1 VTGSRSGA
9 ATQSKD
15 PYSVDFSTNTTRVVT
30 SAGRSIGKLDK
41 PMPRFDVTIAGELN
55 LDLILYGLPEQLLPE
70 RELLADRMMLT
81 LGSSSAIV
89 AHNLAALG
97 SRVGFQSRIG
107 DDPLGEIAIERL
119 RQGGVDVSQV
129 RRVAGSITTGL
140 TVILPHGS
148 WRNILTYAGTIAET
162 RWEDLD
168 LDYLADSRHFHFS
181 SYYLQRGLRP
191 RVAEL
196 FQLLKSKGL
205 TISLD
210 TNDDPDDQ
218 WEGGLHEVLRNVD
231 VFLPNEREAC
241 KVAGTDDL
249 EAAIHKLSAL
259 VPLVVVKL
267 GRKGALAQRGA
278 ERFTSPSREV
288 VAVDTVG
295 AGDSFD
301 AGFLHEYVRGA
312 DVPTCLASGNR
323 AGALSTTRPGGTE
336 AFRDTAHREK
346 FLRE

>member
-1 VTGSRSGA
+1 
-9 ATQSKD
+9 
-15 PYSVDFSTNTTRVVT
+15 
-30 SAGRSIGKLDK
+30 
-41 PMPRFDVTIAGELN
+41 MPRFDITIAGELN
-55 LDLILYGLPEQLLPE
+55 LDLILYGLPEQLPPE

-107 DDPLGEIAIERL
+107 DDPLGQIALDRL
-119 RQGGVDVSQV
+119 RQSGVDVSQV
-129 RRVAGSITTGL
+129 RRIPGDITTGL

-162 RWEDLD
+162 SWEDLD
-168 LDYLADSRHFHFS
+168 LDYLSDSRHFHFS

-191 RVAEL
+191 RVGEL
-196 FQLLKSKGL
+196 FQRLKAKGL

-210 TNDDPDDQ
+210 TNDDPEDR
-218 WEGGLHEVLRNVD
+218 WEGGLREVLRYVD

-241 KVAGTDDL
+241 KAAGAEDL
-249 EAAIHKLSAL
+249 EAAMDKLSKL
-259 VPLVVVKL
+259 LPLVVVKL
-267 GRKGALAQRGA
+267 GRKGAIAQRGS
-278 ERFTSPSREV
+278 ERFTSPPQEV

-301 AGFLHEYVRGA
+301 AGFLHEYVKGSGLA
-312 DVPTCLASGNR
+312 ICLASGNR
-323 AGALSTTRPGGTE
+323 AGAFSTTRPGGTE
-336 AFRDTAHREK
+336 AFRDAAHRDRFFRK
-346 FLRE
+346 S